1 MLHHSKVDLSNKP
14 IVLLLDRPTGDDPVS
29 TEQYNQARIMTEDF
43 LRSSKV
49 TELLESGRIRLVELE
64 TNPTTWS
71 GRVVTTID

>member
-1 MLHHSKVDLSNKP
+1 
-14 IVLLLDRPTGDDPVS
+14 
-29 TEQYNQARIMTEDF
+29 MTEDF

-49 TELLESGRIRLVELE
+49 TELMESGRIRLVELE